1 MSYTEWKPWI
11 ISTAYT
17 LETLKNNGYSIGP
30 CQDSTG
36 TNALSIVFQ
45 CFKCVSW
52 FLNGAIVGRWTYF
65 WIWTY
70 YQGLTVYT
78 FRGISRHFWKWGPIN
93 FNFLWG
99 PCTPCPKAM
108 GVRWCHPRKIVKICM
123 RNGAFFLHSE
133 FSPPE
138 APLLFHF
145 QGKNAKKCAYLKGVF
160 AKFRWRILDI
170 YVSERTEFT
179 KIHLKPLF
187 VVGFW

>member
-1 MSYTEWKPWI
+1 MAFSNSSVAWWARYSRIKQSVCLMQLPLGSVQKSADILWIFTHMSYTEWKPWI

-17 LETLKNNGYSIGP
+17 FETLKNNGHSIGP
-30 CQDSTG
+30 CQDLTG

-78 FRGISRHFWKWGPIN
+78 FRGISRHFWKGGPIN
-93 FNFLWG
+93 FNFPWG

-108 GVRWCHPRKIVKICM
+108 GVRGCHPRKIVKICM
-123 RNGAFFLHSE
+123 RNGAFFPS
-133 FSPPE
+133 
-138 APLLFHF
+138 
-145 QGKNAKKCAYLKGVF
+145 
-160 AKFRWRILDI
+160 
-170 YVSERTEFT
+170 
-179 KIHLKPLF
+179 
-187 VVGFW
+187 FWVLSSWT